1 MNDLNAKIGVLT
13 RREVEARILVPLI
26 EAFSHEFGN
35 KKVLELVRSGIV
47 QIATDQGA
55 ELAQQVGGNSLAH
68 FAESLRFWTQDNALE
83 IDIIEQ
89 SKQKFYFNVTRCRY
103 AELYEKLG
111 FATWGSLFS
120 CTRDFALIKGFNH
133 HINLKRTRSIMEGA
147 AYCDFCYTI
156 KKGS

>member
-1 MNDLNAKIGVLT
+1 MT

-68 FAESLRFWTQDNALE
+68 FAESLRFWTRITLWRS
-83 IDIIEQ
+83 ILL
-89 SKQKFYFNVTRCRY
+89 SKASRNFIFNVTRCRY

-133 HINLKRTRSIMEGA
+133 HINLKRTRTIMEGA
-147 AYCDFCYTI
+147 AHCDFCYTI

>member
-1 MNDLNAKIGVLT
+1 MDDLNAKIGVLT

-68 FAESLRFWTQDNALE
+68 FAESLRFWTRITL
-83 IDIIEQ
+83 
-89 SKQKFYFNVTRCRY
+89 
-103 AELYEKLG
+103 
-111 FATWGSLFS
+111 W
-120 CTRDFALIKGFNH
+120 
-133 HINLKRTRSIMEGA
+133 RSILLSKASRNFILM
-147 AYCDFCYTI
+147 
-156 KKGS
+156 

>member
-1 MNDLNAKIGVLT
+1 MQKLAVDP

-26 EAFSHEFGN
+26 EAFSNEFGN

-55 ELAQQVGGNSLAH
+55 ELAQQVGGNSLAY
-68 FAESLRFWTQDNALE
+68 FAESLRFWTRITLWRS
-83 IDIIEQ
+83 ILL
-89 SKQKFYFNVTRCRY
+89 SKASRNFIFNVTRCRY

-133 HINLKRTRSIMEGA
+133 HINLKRTRTIMEGA